1 MAHFSPFL
9 HFLLLFNAIKLCWI
23 FLPLLFQ
30 KKPTP
35 VTLVECLAAIELQA
49 EVIPF
54 QDSALEN
61 VEVGLS
67 VLEAVYVAKFE
78 LRLIVTSCP

>member
-1 MAHFSPFL
+1 MFGSHRL
-9 HFLLLFNAIKLCWI
+9 
-23 FLPLLFQ
+23 
-30 KKPTP
+30 
-35 VTLVECLAAIELQA
+35 ELQG
-49 EVIPF
+49 EVIRF

-61 VEVGLS
+61 VKVGLS